1 MPYRVTFIWRRCSR
15 GSYERL
21 SKRNTVWGTRFWEME
36 KGLVPLKIHSLAR
49 KKINAVKK
57 SCLSDWFIVSNI
69 SVSLSSIPIREI
81 GQQALV
87 KTHKQSTL
95 LMLTCTIQN
104 HVQMWKLGSCA
115 SYLWTSYHSA
125 WGICNVSRAH
135 VDTKREREG
144 RISVEKIRDLRSG
157 NCRVSWLNFFPVDNH
172 HNPWILAVCIFIGK
186 TLEARSSRLNNKFV
200 TQINL

>member
-1 MPYRVTFIWRRCSR
+1 
-15 GSYERL
+15 
-21 SKRNTVWGTRFWEME
+21 ME
-36 KGLVPLKIHSLAR
+36 KGMVPLKIHSLAR

-115 SYLWTSYHSA
+115 SYLWTSYQSA

-144 RISVEKIRDLRSG
+144 RISVEKIRELRSG

-172 HNPWILAVCIFIGK
+172 HNPWILTVCIFIGK